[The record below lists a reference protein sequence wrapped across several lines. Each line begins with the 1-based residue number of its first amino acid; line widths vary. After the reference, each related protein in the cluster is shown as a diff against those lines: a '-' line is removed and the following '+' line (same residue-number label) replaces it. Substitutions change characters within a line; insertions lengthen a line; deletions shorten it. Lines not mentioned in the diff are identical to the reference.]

1 MYGLI
6 RANSATIF
14 CAKNQV
20 QFAQN
25 AGSCCLRQAKWC
37 EIHSRG
43 LAPMSFCWNFLF
55 PTQSTFAWT
64 ETLSKLNSY
73 QKPEHH
79 HYQLHHQHHRHH
91 HHNHHQ
97 RHHQHHQ
104 RHHHHHH
111 QKIHSRPVNNVK
123 RYPTNYQ
130 CVRGSIENFCLWVF
144 FTEVCRLL
152 NKYLFPIFTIMW
164 FRPLNLILHFYFC

>member
-1 MYGLI
+1 MIRIGNRPNQSGLTHKIEKRGWLYLLRTMYGLI

-91 HHNHHQ
+91 HH
-97 RHHQHHQ
+97 Q
-104 RHHHHHH
+104 RHHHHH
-111 QKIHSRPVNNVK
+111 NVK

-130 CVRGSIENFCLWVF
+130 CVGGSIENFCLWV
-144 FTEVCRLL
+144 
-152 NKYLFPIFTIMW
+152 Y
-164 FRPLNLILHFYFC
+164 FYRSLSLAQ